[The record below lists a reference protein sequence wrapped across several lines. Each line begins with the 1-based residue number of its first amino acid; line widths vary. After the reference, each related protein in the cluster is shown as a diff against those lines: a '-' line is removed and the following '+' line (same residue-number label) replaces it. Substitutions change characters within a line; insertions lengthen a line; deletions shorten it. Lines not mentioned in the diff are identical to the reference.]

1 MERPRP
7 RTGRPT
13 PLRLALPSTADVVQ
27 PALARDEVL
36 RSPQLAHGYIRINVR
51 DRDAHG
57 LVSPENYGPF
67 CDELSQQI
75 RTLRDARTGRPLVKE
90 IVRTRAVPQDRP
102 DLPDADL
109 IVFYES
115 EPTDVV
121 DSPTLG
127 RIGPVPFARTGGH
140 VNRGVAIL
148 KAADCRPGSTLPS
161 GHVPCGTLLQRSLSG
176 WAFLRPRTWTEFR
189 SSRFISKTIGRER
202 EYEAMTPPLV
212 SVIVPV
218 YNADTT
224 LPDTVDSIQR
234 QTFRNFEL
242 IVIDDGS
249 TDGTLEWL
257 RRLAVRCI
265 SLSHPRIGARSMEEG
280 GTEAGGVHPPSPANP
295 ADTKD
300 LASAFCLVAAAA
312 STGTGATSR
321 RDNPSQDLRSMVDAP
336 APRGRSARR

>member
-1 MERPRP
+1 
-7 RTGRPT
+7 
-13 PLRLALPSTADVVQ
+13 VVQ

-161 GHVPCGTLLQRSLSG
+161 GHVRDLAP
-176 WAFLRPRTWTEFR
+176 
-189 SSRFISKTIGRER
+189 TI
-202 EYEAMTPPLV
+202 
-212 SVIVPV
+212 
-218 YNADTT
+218 
-224 LPDTVDSIQR
+224 
-234 QTFRNFEL
+234 
-242 IVIDDGS
+242 
-249 TDGTLEWL
+249 LEWL
-257 RRLAVRCI
+257 GVRPAE
-265 SLSHPRIGARSMEEG
+265 SLDGVPLKPIHIENDRAR
-280 GTEAGGVHPPSPANP
+280 A
-295 ADTKD
+295 
-300 LASAFCLVAAAA
+300 
-312 STGTGATSR
+312 
-321 RDNPSQDLRSMVDAP
+321 
-336 APRGRSARR
+336 